1 MIVYPLMNSSNIV
14 LSATI
19 PNATILQDMQLSQNC
34 NVDMQLFQHCNV
46 DMQLSQTCNPA
57 IKTSIA
63 YPLGFGTKPYQ
74 TTGSPTREAQHVLDI
89 RMPPDPRCWD
99 SENTVVSRHQTWRA
113 GKSTMKI
120 HHIQKYGW
128 HFTTFKNMDDIF
140 IHFSTIFHWDLPLRR
155 TFSITT
161 LDYQKLK
168 TIKPRYLNI
177 ARWWTSRHINTVM
190 KHQKTVFGVWNPCN
204 PDIINR
210 KKSHQPSLITC

>member
-120 HHIQKYGW
+120 HHENPPHSKIWMTFHHIQKYGW
-128 HFTTFKNMDDIF
+128 HFYTFFHDFPLRPPFEKDIF
-140 IHFSTIFHWDLPLRR
+140 HYHVWLPE
-155 TFSITT
+155 IKNDKTT
-161 LDYQKLK
+161 VSQHCTLVNIKTYQHSNETSENRFWCLK
-168 TIKPRYLNI
+168 SMQSGY
-177 ARWWTSRHINTVM
+177 
-190 KHQKTVFGVWNPCN
+190 HQ
-204 PDIINR
+204 
-210 KKSHQPSLITC
+210 